1 MRLSEQWLW
10 LFLALLACTGLLA
23 CSGEESAS
31 GDGPAVKTAQIAGS
45 VFYRERMMLPPGVEV
60 EVQLQ
65 DISQADAMANVLA
78 STMLK
83 PQGAPPYEF
92 VLDYDPT
99 AIDSRMTYALRA
111 TIRNDDRL
119 LFTSTEYIDPFQGN
133 PVEILVQ
140 RVPEPVARESPTLE
154 GVTWVLATLAGKP
167 APVGAGGKRVELQFD
182 ADEGRAAGFSGCNR
196 YTGSY
201 VRDGAAQHGSPLR
214 LGPMAGTL
222 MACEEGAELER
233 AYLQMLGS
241 VTAFRFEGDT
251 LVLMHGPEELATFKR
266 F

>member
-1 MRLSEQWLW
+1 MRLTQQWPR

-31 GDGPAVKTAQIAGS
+31 GDGPTVNTARIAGS
-45 VFYRERMMLPPGVEV
+45 VFYRERMMLPPGIEV

-65 DISQADAMANVLA
+65 DISRPDAMAIVLA
-78 STMLK
+78 SVLLK

-92 VLDYDPT
+92 VIDYDPT

-140 RVPEPVARESPTLE
+140 RVPETVRRESPTLE
-154 GVTWVLATLAGKP
+154 GATWFLTTLAGKP
-167 APVGAGGKRVELQFD
+167 AAAGAGGKRVELQFD

-201 VRDGAAQHGSPLR
+201 ARDGVAEHGSPLR

-222 MACEEGAELER
+222 MACEDGAELEQ
-233 AYLQMLGS
+233 AYLQMISS
-241 VTAFRFEGDT
+241 VTAFRFDGDT
-251 LVLMHGPEELATFKR
+251 LVLMYGPEEVATFKR